1 MYLEIEAIKMLVVET
16 IMTQYYDETI
26 FTDGRS
32 LQKFSQVNAF
42 NRADTY
48 LLELNGIAAI
58 GYKCDGRTEKS
69 TNSIANI
76 NPRQPCRGINI
87 YTLNMLNKKISQVEP
102 FNQITIFN
110 GEDGVPVDLFE
121 YTPETIYTIGQLT
134 SIESAIIIKYYA
146 INNENVTITSA
157 LYNFIK
163 PHIQDQR
170 SWFKNISDI
179 DVGFVQNDNKELLH
193 NSQIVSMPINTF
205 SGPEIHLH

>member
-1 MYLEIEAIKMLVVET
+1 
-16 IMTQYYDETI
+16 MTEYYDETI

-32 LQKFSQVNAF
+32 LQKFAQVNAF
-42 NRADTY
+42 NRADIY

-58 GYKCDGRTEKS
+58 GYQCDGRIDKS

-110 GEDGVPVDLFE
+110 GEDGIPIDLVE

-134 SIESAIIIKYYA
+134 CLESAIITKYYA
-146 INNENVTITSA
+146 INNENVIITRA
-157 LYNFIK
+157 LYNYIR

-170 SWFKNISDI
+170 NWFNNINDI
-179 DVGFVQNDNKELLH
+179 DVGYVQNANKELIH
-193 NSQIVSMPINTF
+193 KSEIVSMPMNTF